1 MNEMTTLDETAIE
14 TIRKK
19 AEAFNKMLHAEP
31 DSKIIRTNEFANNS
45 RYVPISWLE
54 MKLDEMFFGCW
65 ETKNFQTKVIANEI
79 AGELELRVMHP
90 SYLTWITRVGA
101 AAVMIQY
108 EAEYEMVE
116 GKKKKMKTDITDIS
130 KKITNTLTKD
140 YPHLKAEC
148 FRNACLSL
156 GKSFGRDLNREF
168 DAQYTPILL
177 TKEKKKEEINL
188 KILKKKVIDAL
199 DVYQG
204 EDKEELKKECH
215 TVDMLGTFDDDF
227 AKDILKRMG
236 VKDDNS

>member
-1 MNEMTTLDETAIE
+1 MNEITILDENIIE
-14 TIRKK
+14 STRQK
-19 AEAFNKMLHAEP
+19 AEAFCKMLHAEP
-31 DSKIIRTNEFANNS
+31 DPQIIQKNKYANNS

-65 ETKNFQTKVIANEI
+65 ETRNFHTKVVANEI
-79 AGELELRVMHP
+79 VGELELRVMHP

-101 AAVMIQY
+101 AAVMIQF
-108 EAEYEMVE
+108 EAEYETVNGE
-116 GKKKKMKTDITDIS
+116 KKKLKTDITDIS

-168 DAQYTPILL
+168 DAQYIPILL
-177 TKEKKKEEINL
+177 TREKKKEETNL
-188 KILKKKVIDAL
+188 KLLKKKVIDAL
-199 DVYQG
+199 DMYQG
-204 EDKEELKKECH
+204 EDKEDIKKECH
-215 TVDMLGTFDDDF
+215 TVDLLGTFDNDF
-227 AKDILKRMG
+227 AKDVLSRMG